1 MLCAEAG
8 QTPAEAL
15 LFAQDQTG
23 LARIA
28 PGQFAREEAAL
39 PHQTDH
45 LQLGQVRIVQV
56 RIVPGAGVL
65 PQAQRGWWH
74 RLLEVCGMQN
84 LSGQRLVSGSQ
95 GPEPLFGMARQG
107 LAQRVWQPERLALP
121 QALASRQAVDVALR
135 E

>member
-8 QTPAEAL
+8 QTPAEVL

-107 LAQRVWQPERLALP
+107 LAQRVWQPEQLALP
-121 QALASRQAVDVALR
+121 QAFASRQAVDVALR

>member
-8 QTPAEAL
+8 QTPAEVL

-95 GPEPLFGMARQG
+95 GLEPLFGMARQG

>member
-56 RIVPGAGVL
+56 RIVRGAGVL
-65 PQAQRGWWH
+65 PQAQLGWWH
-74 RLLEVCGMQN
+74 RLHPQVCGMQN
-84 LSGQRLVSGSQ
+84 LSGLRLAPGLQ
-95 GPEPLFGMARQG
+95 GPEPSF
-107 LAQRVWQPERLALP
+107 
-121 QALASRQAVDVALR
+121 
-135 E
+135 

>member
-45 LQLGQVRIVQV
+45 LQLGQV

>member
-8 QTPAEAL
+8 QTPAEVL

>member
-45 LQLGQVRIVQV
+45 LQLGQVRIV
-56 RIVPGAGVL
+56 PGAGVL

-84 LSGQRLVSGSQ
+84 LSGQRLAPGLQGQ
-95 GPEPLFGMARQG
+95 GPL
-107 LAQRVWQPERLALP
+107 L
-121 QALASRQAVDVALR
+121 
-135 E
+135 

>member
-1 MLCAEAG
+1 MLLARAG
-8 QTPAEAL
+8 LPLTRQPLMWGLPGAGAVLTPAGAG
-15 LFAQDQTG
+15 LFAQMPIGPNQIDPNQ
-23 LARIA
+23 I
-28 PGQFAREEAAL
+28 GQ
-39 PHQTDH
+39 
-45 LQLGQVRIVQV
+45 
-56 RIVPGAGVL
+56 GAGVL

-107 LAQRVWQPERLALP
+107 LAQRVWQPEQLALP

>member
-15 LFAQDQTG
+15 LFVQDQTG

>member
-8 QTPAEAL
+8 QTPAEVL

-45 LQLGQVRIVQV
+45 LQLGQVRIV
-56 RIVPGAGVL
+56 PGAGVL

-84 LSGQRLVSGSQ
+84 LSCQRLVSGSQ
-95 GPEPLFGMARQG
+95 GLEPLFGMARQG

>member
-56 RIVPGAGVL
+56 QIVPGAGVL
-65 PQAQRGWWH
+65 PQAQRDWWH

-84 LSGQRLVSGSQ
+84 LSGQRLVSGSH
-95 GPEPLFGMARQG
+95 GLEPLFGMARQG

>member
-84 LSGQRLVSGSQ
+84 LSCQRLVSGSQ

>member
-74 RLLEVCGMQN
+74 RLLDVCGMQN

>member
-1 MLCAEAG
+1 M
-8 QTPAEAL
+8 
-15 LFAQDQTG
+15 
-23 LARIA
+23 
-28 PGQFAREEAAL
+28 
-39 PHQTDH
+39 
-45 LQLGQVRIVQV
+45 
-56 RIVPGAGVL
+56 

-135 E
+135 G